1 LQQLIDQYEQFPC
14 LFDTKHK
21 LYYNKHAR
29 TDAFHKIAEV
39 LKERVPHITVE
50 VKKNTNLRSQDSH
63 ECAKIKKG
71 THSGMSEKD
80 MYEPSAWWFS
90 RLNFS
95 SSHIRVM
102 ARKGQSSLDT
112 FEV

>member
-1 LQQLIDQYEQFPC
+1 LEQLIDQYEQFPC

-71 THSGMSEKD
+71 THSGMSEED

-90 RLNFS
+90 RLNFL
-95 SSHIRVM
+95 SSHTKV
-102 ARKGQSSLDT
+102 RKGQSSLDT

>member
-1 LQQLIDQYEQFPC
+1 

-21 LYYNKHAR
+21 LYHNKHAR

-39 LKERVPHITVE
+39 LKERVPHIRSKRS
-50 VKKNTNLRSQDSH
+50 KKKITNLRSQYSH

-71 THSGMSEKD
+71 TRSGMSEED

-90 RLNFS
+90 RLNFL
-95 SSHIRVM
+95 SSHIK